1 MALSPMMKQYLQVKE
16 DNKDCLIF
24 FRLGDFYEMFF
35 DDAVLV
41 SRELE
46 LTLTGKECGLE
57 KRAPMCGVPHH
68 SADLY
73 ISRLVE
79 KGYKVAI
86 CEQLEDP
93 ATAKGLV
100 ERGVVR
106 IVTPGTVTDEMIA
119 ERDNSYILSICFKDG
134 IFGAAYADISTGAF
148 YTQQISEPA
157 RLTAL
162 IARTSP
168 REVLYPEADEQT
180 SKLINLPGQELYTTP
195 YADWIFE
202 YKNAKDDM
210 LEHFN
215 INSLGAFGLEK
226 MDAAVCASGA
236 LIYYLSYT
244 QKNSLAHIKK
254 ITPVSD
260 EHVMAIDQ
268 YTQRNLEL
276 TETLREKKKNGSL
289 LYLLDKTH
297 TAMGSRLLKSCVLQ
311 PLNDKKRINMRLDA
325 VDEIKNSLSKRAD
338 LSDALND
345 IYDMERLISRISY
358 GSLDAR
364 GALSLKC
371 SLEKL
376 PSLIDVLSRC
386 ESELLKR
393 QYAELDTMDDLY
405 SLLDAAIDPKAP
417 IGIMEGGIINT
428 GFNDEV
434 DKLKQAKENGGR
446 WMRELEAREREKTG
460 ISKLKVG
467 YNRVFGYYI
476 EVTNSFKDKVPYT
489 YIRKQTLTGSE
500 RYITE
505 ELKELEDTV
514 LGAQDKLYK
523 LEYDIFIG
531 IRDRIAAN
539 TQRIQAAAKIV
550 ATCDFIYSLA
560 QAAYDYNYCKPT
572 INESGTINIKEGRH
586 PVVERA
592 VKGGFVPNDAY
603 LDMKE
608 DKLLVITGPNMAGK
622 STFMRQVG
630 LIVIMAH
637 IGSFVPAKTASICLT
652 DRVFTRVGASDDL
665 ASGQSTFMV
674 EMNEL
679 ANILNNAT
687 SKSLLILDEIGRGT
701 STIDGLSI
709 AWATIEYILKEGGV
723 GAKTLFATHYHELIG
738 LEKRLKGM
746 VNYSVGVKEYGDS
759 VIFLHRIKKG
769 GTDRSFGIEVA
780 RLAGLPKELLD
791 RAKQLMGAIQ
801 DNTELSL
808 EDLDATTHEPPKER
822 DYAELLRAIRSIDI
836 NTLTPLEALSVL
848 DDIIK
853 KAEE

>member
-1 MALSPMMKQYLQVKE
+1 M
-16 DNKDCLIF
+16 
-24 FRLGDFYEMFF
+24 
-35 DDAVLV
+35 
-41 SRELE
+41 
-46 LTLTGKECGLE
+46 
-57 KRAPMCGVPHH
+57 
-68 SADLY
+68 
-73 ISRLVE
+73 
-79 KGYKVAI
+79 
-86 CEQLEDP
+86 
-93 ATAKGLV
+93 
-100 ERGVVR
+100 
-106 IVTPGTVTDEMIA
+106 
-119 ERDNSYILSICFKDG
+119 
-134 IFGAAYADISTGAF
+134 
-148 YTQQISEPA
+148 
-157 RLTAL
+157 
-162 IARTSP
+162 
-168 REVLYPEADEQT
+168 
-180 SKLINLPGQELYTTP
+180 
-195 YADWIFE
+195 
-202 YKNAKDDM
+202 
-210 LEHFN
+210 
-215 INSLGAFGLEK
+215 
-226 MDAAVCASGA
+226 
-236 LIYYLSYT
+236 
-244 QKNSLAHIKK
+244 
-254 ITPVSD
+254 
-260 EHVMAIDQ
+260 
-268 YTQRNLEL
+268 
-276 TETLREKKKNGSL
+276 
-289 LYLLDKTH
+289 
-297 TAMGSRLLKSCVLQ
+297 
-311 PLNDKKRINMRLDA
+311 
-325 VDEIKNSLSKRAD
+325 
-338 LSDALND
+338 
-345 IYDMERLISRISY
+345 
-358 GSLDAR
+358 
-364 GALSLKC
+364 
-371 SLEKL
+371 
-376 PSLIDVLSRC
+376 
-386 ESELLKR
+386 
-393 QYAELDTMDDLY
+393 
-405 SLLDAAIDPKAP
+405 
-417 IGIMEGGIINT
+417 
-428 GFNDEV
+428 
-434 DKLKQAKENGGR
+434 
-446 WMRELEAREREKTG
+446 
-460 ISKLKVG
+460 
-467 YNRVFGYYI
+467 
-476 EVTNSFKDKVPYT
+476 
-489 YIRKQTLTGSE
+489 
-500 RYITE
+500 
-505 ELKELEDTV
+505 
-514 LGAQDKLYK
+514 GAQDKLYK

-791 RAKQLMGAIQ
+791 RAKQLMSAIQ

-808 EDLDATTHEPPKER
+808 EDLDATSHEPPKER
-822 DYAELLRAIRSIDI
+822 DYTELLRAIRSIDI

-853 KAEE
+853 KAED

>member
-35 DDAVLV
+35 DDAILV
-41 SRELE
+41 SRELD

-134 IFGAAYADISTGAF
+134 VFGTAYADISTGAF

-215 INSLGAFGLEK
+215 INSLGAFGLDK

-260 EHVMAIDQ
+260 ERVMAIDQ

-325 VDEIKNSLSKRAD
+325 VDEIKNSLSKRTD

-376 PSLIDVLSRC
+376 PSLKDVLSRC

-417 IGIMEGGIINT
+417 VGIMEGGIIKA

-434 DKLKQAKENGGR
+434 DKLQQAKENGGR

-539 TQRIQAAAKIV
+539 TERIQAAAKIV
-550 ATCDFIYSLA
+550 AACDFIYSLA

-603 LDMKE
+603 LDMKA

-759 VIFLHRIKKG
+759 VIFLHKIKRG

-808 EDLDATTHEPPKER
+808 EDLGTTSHEIPKER